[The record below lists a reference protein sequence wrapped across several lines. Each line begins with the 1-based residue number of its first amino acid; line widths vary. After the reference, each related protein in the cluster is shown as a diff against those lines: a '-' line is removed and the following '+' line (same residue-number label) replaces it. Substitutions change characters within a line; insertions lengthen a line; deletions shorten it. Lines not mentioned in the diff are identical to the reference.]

1 MLFKAHFFYQAGL
14 TTSTKTEC
22 TNKKR
27 FAWHFENVTYYVN
40 GRIHYYKCIS
50 DEGNIDYR
58 THDVRFGSFHLHQIV
73 IVRSDQFNDDG
84 WSRRMFL
91 SIKDCLIRY
100 LQNISFII
108 QCPPLNRITLGQY
121 KSDNNHRM
129 IQFTDVF
136 CVQGEMGLVIS
147 YYDKQLILLYV
158 IQLSGGH
165 SIDNAKLGR
174 GQHLQNYFI
183 LLQ

>member
-1 MLFKAHFFYQAGL
+1 
-14 TTSTKTEC
+14 
-22 TNKKR
+22 
-27 FAWHFENVTYYVN
+27 
-40 GRIHYYKCIS
+40 
-50 DEGNIDYR
+50 
-58 THDVRFGSFHLHQIV
+58 
-73 IVRSDQFNDDG
+73 
-84 WSRRMFL
+84 
-91 SIKDCLIRY
+91 
-100 LQNISFII
+100 
-108 QCPPLNRITLGQY
+108 
-121 KSDNNHRM
+121 M